1 MLKGKTSTGF
11 EYELEDD
18 ALNDWEVLED
28 LTDIDDGHYGGA
40 VRVLRR
46 LLGDNQMKALKEH
59 CRGENSRIT
68 QSAMVNEL
76 ADILKGTGAEDEKE
90 KNA

>member
-40 VRVLRR
+40 VRALRR

-59 CRGENSRIT
+59 CRGENGRIT

-76 ADILKGTGAEDEKE
+76 ADILKGTGAAEGAE